1 MQTHWVFNDCPEGVK
16 EQIRAYWGAKQPRL
30 EKLQKGTPQAVSE
43 EAAEE
48 SFPASDAPA
57 WTVATG
63 IGSPSR
69 KGSAAG
75 PASLPQATTRQT
87 TLSQG
92 TRGEHDALLV
102 AMHRLEAAL
111 AAAAPGR
118 EQAWNARVLKDLGG
132 VQECLAQHVTSAEAP
147 DGLLAEIDLTWP
159 TLVHRV
165 DQLRREHADLL
176 QQAAALRRRV
186 EEYWCVEWT
195 TEVDG
200 RPETADI
207 RQQAARL
214 LGALRDHQAREADLI
229 FETFYTD
236 IGAGD

>member
-1 MQTHWVFNDCPEGVK
+1 MNNFNHVQTNPGKDAP
-16 EQIRAYWGAKQPRL
+16 IRETYSR
-30 EKLQKGTPQAVSE
+30 GTSERARPQTVID
-43 EAAEE
+43 EASVE

-57 WTVATG
+57 WTPVTG
-63 IGSPSR
+63 IGSPP
-69 KGSAAG
+69 KAAPAAEPAG
-75 PASLPQATTRQT
+75 PPPHPTARQA

-92 TRGEHDALLV
+92 TRGEHDALLI